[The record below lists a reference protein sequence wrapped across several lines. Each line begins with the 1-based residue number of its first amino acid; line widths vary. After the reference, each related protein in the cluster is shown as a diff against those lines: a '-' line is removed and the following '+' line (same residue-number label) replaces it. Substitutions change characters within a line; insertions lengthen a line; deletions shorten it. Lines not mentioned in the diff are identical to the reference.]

1 MKQLTHLLLVATL
14 LFGGTGLV
22 LLPTEALAKKTTKDT
37 GSSKNPKKNRVEGK
51 RAHYTTEATPRK
63 AASGEKKRKRKRS
76 RKSSKTVKNADGT
89 TVAASWPAERRQQER
104 KEKKAARTKV
114 NKRSTNGMSVDFRA
128 DRASSVIPRMQ
139 RTRSGELVQP
149 TNS

>member
-1 MKQLTHLLLVATL
+1 MKQLTHLLLIATL
-14 LFGGTGLV
+14 LFGGTGAV
-22 LLPTEALAKKTTKDT
+22 LFPTEVMAKKNTKDSRSAT
-37 GSSKNPKKNRVEGK
+37 DPRKNRVEKK
-51 RAHYTTEATPRK
+51 RAHYTLEATPRK
-63 AASGEKKRKRKRS
+63 AASTEKKNKRKRS

-114 NKRSTNGMSVDFRA
+114 NKRSTNGMSVNFRA